1 MNMLKKMKLSL
12 GTQVFLGLIIGLTLG
27 YLNKG
32 LGLKLEIL
40 GQAFIRLIQMVIVP
54 LVFPLIVL
62 GVATMKDTKSLGRLA
77 FKTILY
83 FEVLTTII
91 IAAGVFIAKITNV
104 GANSHFATVDTAGL
118 GKLATGIDLSK
129 FLLEIIPNNVF
140 NAFSQG
146 KLLPIIFFGVFLGV
160 GLVSIGDKAKPVLTF
175 FEAFTQAMFKV
186 IEYAISFAPVGVFG
200 FMAFNVAKYG
210 IKSLISLGQFVLVA
224 YLGFFVIVLIILPL
238 VALLFRVPYFK
249 MLREIW
255 DLVLL
260 AFTTRSSEVALP
272 PLIER
277 LEKLGVSRSITSF
290 VLPMGYSFNLDGAS
304 LYASL
309 SVIFIAHVYNLPLT
323 LGHELMIIGIL
334 MVLTKGIA
342 GVPSAVMVV
351 LLATANEIGLPPEG
365 VALLMG
371 IDFFT
376 DMGRT
381 AVNVI
386 GNSLATLVI
395 GKWENSFEEEKV
407 LSPINALN

>member
-1 MNMLKKMKLSL
+1 MSKRRKSSL
-12 GTQVFLGLIIGLTLG
+12 GAQVFLGLLFGLTLG

-54 LVFPLIVL
+54 LVFSLIVL

-77 FKTILY
+77 FKTIVY

-91 IAAGVFIAKITNV
+91 IAVGVLLAKATNV

-118 GKLATGIDLSK
+118 SKLATGIDLSK

-146 KLLPIIFFGVFLGV
+146 KLLPIIFFGIFLGI
-160 GLVSIGDKAKPVLTF
+160 GLVAIGDKAKPVLSF

-186 IEYAISFAPVGVFG
+186 IEYAISFAPIGVFG

-210 IKSLISLGQFVLVA
+210 IKSLISLGEFVLVA
-224 YLGFFVIVLIILPL
+224 YFGFLIIALLILPL

-249 MLREIW
+249 MLRAIW
-255 DLVLL
+255 DLILL

-323 LGHELMIIGIL
+323 LGHELMIIGLL
-334 MVLTKGIA
+334 MLLTKGIA

-351 LLATANEIGLPPEG
+351 LLATANEIGLPAEG

-395 GKWENSFEEEKV
+395 GKWEDSFEEQETA
-407 LSPINALN
+407 LSLVNATN